1 MDDRVV
7 PGPPLG
13 LLLRLLAQYWGED
26 VDVDLQAAGLDGIRA
41 AHANVLPWIP
51 AEGIQVSELARLAHM
66 RKQSMA
72 EAVEQLER
80 AGYVVRRPDP
90 RDRRARLVFLSDR
103 GLAVRSVAVT
113 AGRRVEAH
121 WAELTS
127 PEEVEALR
135 ASLSHLQRRLRGQ
148 AGPDD

>member
-1 MDDRVV
+1 MDDRAV

-13 LLLRLLAQYWGED
+13 VLLRLLTQYWGED

-41 AHANVLPWIP
+41 AHANVLPWVP
-51 AEGIQVSELARLAHM
+51 AEGIQVAELARLAHM

-80 AGYVVRRPDP
+80 AGYVERRPDL
-90 RDRRARLVFLSDR
+90 RDRRARLVFLTAR
-103 GLAVRSVAVT
+103 GLSVRSVAV
-113 AGRRVEAH
+113 ASGRRVEER

-127 PEEVEALR
+127 PQEVEALR
-135 ASLSHLQRRLRGQ
+135 ASLSLLQRRLRGQ
-148 AGPDD
+148 TGPDA